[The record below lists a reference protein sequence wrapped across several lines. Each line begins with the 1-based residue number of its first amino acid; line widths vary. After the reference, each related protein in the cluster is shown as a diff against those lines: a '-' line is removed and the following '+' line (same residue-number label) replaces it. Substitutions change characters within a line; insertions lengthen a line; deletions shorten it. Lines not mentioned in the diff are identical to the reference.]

1 MSLPSHSRA
10 LLASLLVAGAA
21 AAQGGDAADAAQQRR
36 TEVVAAC
43 APAVCAVMKLEG
55 AGGGSGVVFD
65 PAGFV
70 LTNYHVV
77 GDPDPKLALP
87 EPPAPPDAELAQWR
101 AQHPQASDTEQQQWI
116 AAWQQ
121 AWKDEH
127 HPRGTRHYAPMKVG
141 MPDGQLYLADV
152 LGIDPG
158 SDLAVLRL
166 RPAHGRSEFPF
177 RPLGDSDALLAGET
191 VLAMGNPFL
200 LATDFTPTV
209 TFGIVSATHR
219 YQEGQ
224 GNRMLVYPD
233 CIQVDAPINPGNS
246 GGPLFN
252 ERGEVVGINGRISV
266 GARGRVNAGVGFAI
280 SASQVRNF
288 LADLMAGRHAEH
300 GTLDLSAWFMKEPG
314 AGSRRAV
321 LVQQLYRDSVAA
333 RAGVA
338 LGDELLRFDG
348 AEVRSANQLATLIG
362 VLPAGAWVALAW
374 RPGGDGAGPVREA
387 MLQLARLDTGSSRD
401 GSASQRLASRTHRR
415 AAATAVLA
423 RMRERA
429 ATAGSRDTFALSTPQ
444 GLMRWRRTE
453 GRLAID
459 FDGRELGATAEEQAL
474 VARET
479 TCNPML
485 DAPARLLQR
494 LEGMELSGGTHVF
507 GQPAWRFAL
516 PGEGSMELLLHDDAR
531 PAGWILRDPVRKV
544 LREVHVAPDGTNVRV
559 ILDGVL
565 VDGWSVEGAEA
576 TPVAVAAP
584 AGGSDFAFAE
594 RAPRTEVEQLVD
606 KLLPSVVKVHGA
618 SGIATI
624 EAYAAGIV
632 VSAQGH
638 VLTLDQVMLQEG
650 RTRVVLHDGSVH
662 EAALLP
668 EMPGLGV
675 RLLKIDPANVSFPL
689 QPVWPAAGADPAVR
703 TGSFC
708 VSIGNCFRLAEYSEK
723 LSATFGIVVGTAS
736 TALRYRLSDVKYDGE
751 LVLTDA
757 SNNPGHYGGGL
768 FTLDGRWIGVNARLL
783 DSKET
788 NTKLSAA
795 IPARDVLPYLE
806 EHVLGKQAVVAE
818 KVVKP
823 VFTGIVLFDQGGRA
837 SPPAYVDRV
846 VAGSPAA
853 RAGLRADD
861 LIVRVDDYAVRTCKE
876 FRDVLQRYAPGQQV
890 TVTFKRGDRVLTARL
905 DLEEPK

>member
-1 MSLPSHSRA
+1 MKILLSLFIAVTLA
-10 LLASLLVAGAA
+10 LGVAGEPH
-21 AAQGGDAADAAQQRR
+21 AQPASFPNFADLV
-36 TEVVAAC
+36 EKHG
-43 APAVCAVMKLEG
+43 PAVVNINTQARAGRPNLPPGLSEDDPMYEFFRRFMPPGQPGPRGRNDRSEKGEPRRGPLRPQGLGSGFLISADGFIVTNAHVIEG
-55 AGGGSGVVFD
+55 AEEINVRFTD
-65 PAGFV
+65 
-70 LTNYHVV
+70 
-77 GDPDPKLALP
+77 KR
-87 EPPAPPDAELAQWR
+87 ELKAKVIGADKR
-101 AQHPQASDTEQQQWI
+101 SD
-116 AAWQQ
+116 
-121 AWKDEH
+121 
-127 HPRGTRHYAPMKVG
+127 V
-141 MPDGQLYLADV
+141 
-152 LGIDPG
+152 
-158 SDLAVLRL
+158 AVLKVEGKNL
-166 RPAHGRSEFPF
+166 PF
-177 RPLGDSDALLAGET
+177 LKLGDSNSSRVGEWVVAIGSPFGFANTVTAGILSAKSRDLPADSTASDA
-191 VLAMGNPFL
+191 VPFL
-200 LATDFTPTV
+200 QTDV
-209 TFGIVSATHR
+209 AV
-219 YQEGQ
+219 
-224 GNRMLVYPD
+224 
-233 CIQVDAPINPGNS
+233 NPGNS

-252 ERGEVVGINGRISV
+252 DRGEVVGINGRISV

-280 SASQVRNF
+280 SANQIRNF

-321 LVQQLYRDSVAA
+321 LVQQLFRDSVAA

-348 AEVRSANQLATLIG
+348 MEVRSANQLATMMG
-362 VLPAGAWVALAW
+362 VLPAGAWVSLAW
-374 RPGGDGAGPVREA
+374 RAGGSGAGPVRET

-415 AAATAVLA
+415 AAAAAVLA

-429 ATAGSRDTFALSTPQ
+429 AATGARESFVLRTPE

-453 GRLAID
+453 GATAID
-459 FDGRELGATAEEQAL
+459 IDGRALGATAEEQAL
-474 VARET
+474 VARENA
-479 TCNPML
+479 CNPML
-485 DAPARLLQR
+485 DAPARLVQR

-507 GQPAWRFAL
+507 GRPAWRFAI
-516 PGEGSMELLLHDDAR
+516 PGDGSMELLLNDDAS
-531 PAGWILRDPVRKV
+531 PAGWILRDPVRKA
-544 LREVHVAPDGTNVRV
+544 LREVHVAPDGASVRV

-565 VDGWSVEGAEA
+565 ADGWLVEGAEA
-576 TPVAVAAP
+576 APVATAAP
-584 AGGSDFAFAE
+584 AGSADFAFAE

-606 KLLPSVVKVHGA
+606 RLLPSIVKVHGA

-632 VSAQGH
+632 VSTQGH

-662 EAALLP
+662 EAVLLP

-689 QPVWPAAGADPAVR
+689 QPVWPATGGESAVR
-703 TGSFC
+703 TGAFC
-708 VSIGNCFRLAEYSEK
+708 VSIGNCFRLAEFSEK

-846 VAGSPAA
+846 GAGSPAA

-876 FRDVLQRYAPGQQV
+876 FRDVLQRFAPGQQV
-890 TVTFKRGDRVLTARL
+890 TVTFKRGDTVQTARL
-905 DLEEPK
+905 ELEEPR

>member
-1 MSLPSHSRA
+1 MQAARAPA
-10 LLASLLVAGAA
+10 LLVLASAL
-21 AAQGGDAADAAQQRR
+21 AAQQPQDLVLQEQQRR
-36 TEVVAAC
+36 TEVVALC

-77 GDPDPKLALP
+77 GDPDPRHVLP
-87 EPPAPPDAELAQWR
+87 EPPAPPEQELSQWR
-101 AQHPQASDTEQQQWI
+101 AAHPEATEAEQQLWV

-141 MPDGQLYLADV
+141 LPDGELRLADV

-158 SDLAVLRL
+158 SDLAVLKL
-166 RPAHGRSEFPF
+166 RAEPGRAEFAW

-288 LADLMAGRHAEH
+288 LADLMSGRHAEH
-300 GTLDLSAWFMKEPG
+300 GTLDMSAWFMKEPG
-314 AGSRRAV
+314 ADSRRAV
-321 LVQQLYRDSVAA
+321 FVQQLFKDSVAA
-333 RAGVA
+333 VAGVG

-348 AEVRSANQLATLIG
+348 HEVRSANQLATMIG
-362 VLPAGAWVALAW
+362 VLPAGAWVSLAW
-374 RPGGDGAGPVREA
+374 RPAGAAAAREA
-387 MLQLARLDTGSSRD
+387 LVQLARLDTGSSRD
-401 GSASQRLASRTHRR
+401 GSANQRLASRAHRR
-415 AAATAVLA
+415 AAAAAVVARWRTAGTATVTPAAFGIVCGDQSLRWRRSGDELVVEVDGRVLGSGSA
-423 RMRERA
+423 EDVALLARERA
-429 ATAGSRDTFALSTPQ
+429 A
-444 GLMRWRRTE
+444 
-453 GRLAID
+453 
-459 FDGRELGATAEEQAL
+459 
-474 VARET
+474 
-479 TCNPML
+479 NPML
-485 DAPARLLQR
+485 LAPPELVQR
-494 LEGMELSGGTHVF
+494 LGGTLLAGGTHVF
-507 GQPAWRFAL
+507 GRPAWRFELA
-516 PGEGSMELLLHDDAR
+516 GEGSMEVLVHDDGR
-531 PAGWILRDPVRKV
+531 PAGWVLRDPVHKV
-544 LREVHVAPDGTNVRV
+544 LREVHVAHDGRSVRV
-559 ILDGVL
+559 LHDGRL
-565 VDGWSVEGAEA
+565 QDGWRVEGAELDRAAAAGEA
-576 TPVAVAAP
+576 TSSPY
-584 AGGSDFAFAE
+584 AFSE
-594 RAPRTEVEQLVD
+594 RAPRTELEQLVD
-606 KLLPSVVKVHGA
+606 RLLPSVVKVHGA

-624 EAYAAGIV
+624 EAYASGIV

-662 EAALLP
+662 EAQLLP

-689 QPVWPAAGADPAVR
+689 APVWPATGTEPAFR
-703 TGSFC
+703 TGDAC
-708 VSIGNCFRLAEYSEK
+708 VSIGNCFRLAEFSEK
-723 LSATFGIVVGTAS
+723 LSATFGIVVGRAN
-736 TALRYRLSDVKYDGE
+736 TALRYRLSDVKYDGD

-795 IPARDVLPYLE
+795 VPARDVLPYLE
-806 EHVLGKQAVVAE
+806 QYVLGRQVAMVE
-818 KVVKP
+818 KTVRP

-861 LIVRVDDYAVRTCKE
+861 LVVRVDDYAVRTCKE
-876 FRDVLQRYAPGQQV
+876 LRDVLQRYAPGQQV
-890 TVTFKRGDRVLTARL
+890 TVTFKRGDAVKTATL
-905 DLEEPK
+905 ALEEPR